1 MGFFD
6 QMKQLNELK
15 EKMEESKKRLDAIE
29 VESANEYAK
38 VTVSGNRKV
47 KAVQLLKTEDVSLLE
62 QQLTEALNEA
72 LAKADNVMQSEMMS
86 NMPKIPGL
94 G

>member
-6 QMKQLNELK
+6 QMKQLQELK
-15 EKMEESKKRLDAIE
+15 QKMDETKKRLDAIE
-29 VESANEYAK
+29 VEATNDFVK

-47 KAVQLLKTEDVSLLE
+47 KNIEILRTDDKLALEGQLQK
-62 QQLTEALNEA
+62 AINEA
-72 LAKADNVMQSEMMS
+72 LEKADNVMQSEMMS

-94 G
+94 